1 MRDFNVYFL
10 NFKSLAKSM
19 TAIFKMVKTKQKT
32 PRNNQN
38 VQISKKIGGN
48 NGILFI
54 ELSLKSMMGIFHFGE
69 EVDALSSFPFKNYN

>member
-1 MRDFNVYFL
+1 
-10 NFKSLAKSM
+10 M

-38 VQISKKIGGN
+38 VQKSKKIGGN